1 MSTKTPKPRVMWAA
15 YYNTPNAHPTL
26 HRSKA
31 EANNWTGVARS
42 VRVAVIPRGQHKAL
56 VAKIARKLWP
66 ESERGDGR
74 HTVRA
79 VLDCLGVIE
88 KPKRKK
94 QHDTKTAT
102 EDGGFRGAALAAT
115 KEASK

>member
-1 MSTKTPKPRVMWAA
+1 MKSQKTQLKPRAMWAW
-15 YYNTPNAHPTL
+15 PNHLTTKGCPLWVTRGPL
-26 HRSKA
+26 VSS
-31 EANNWTGVARS
+31 TQTM

-94 QHDTKTAT
+94 
-102 EDGGFRGAALAAT
+102 
-115 KEASK
+115 